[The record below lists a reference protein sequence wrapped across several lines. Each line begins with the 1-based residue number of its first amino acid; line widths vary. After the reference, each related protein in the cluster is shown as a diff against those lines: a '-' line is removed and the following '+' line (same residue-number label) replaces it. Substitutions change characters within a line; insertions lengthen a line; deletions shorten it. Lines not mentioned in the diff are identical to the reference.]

1 MRVAPCMFEA
11 PATTV
16 TNTQSDAI
24 GNKPQVREVS
34 RPIPCGRLFAVTPR
48 LKFCSL
54 HAQCRPAAA
63 AAATA
68 KAVQRPARAAQ
79 ACRRLN

>member
-11 PATTV
+11 AATTV

-34 RPIPCGRLFAVTPR
+34 RPIPCGRGGTPR
-48 LKFCSL
+48 RDKLSWKSTW
-54 HAQCRPAAA
+54 R
-63 AAATA
+63 
-68 KAVQRPARAAQ
+68 KNNRVK
-79 ACRRLN
+79 